1 MDEADGEYAPQS
13 PDLSAY
19 NSSSFEPPPQQ
30 RQNSYYPPQPY
41 SQNSYNSH
49 ATSYNDPYSY
59 GDSTPQP
66 FQTQQYS
73 AMPSNGKPTSQDDD
87 DEWTPANTASKG
99 NRKGKNAR
107 AKVEMDYGKPAP
119 GVEEGIEVKTKFP
132 VARIKRIM
140 QADEDVGKVAQVTP
154 TAVSKALELFMIS
167 VVTKAANE
175 AKAKSS
181 RRVTAAHLKQAVA
194 KDVQLDFL
202 DEIISKI
209 PDAPAPKKDDDSEG
223 AAESKKKK
231 ASTSSGG
238 GTKRRKKWSRLI
250 GGAGTSPNSK
260 QTIRT
265 GPQQRLTS
273 FKLACLQLQQAW
285 QKKAGRIFNSPARGT
300 VSSQLQTINRF
311 LREETHGAAPHL
323 CVEYIATAQVYA
335 LVSSIGATS
344 LDEQLQQEA
353 VRFFDLLIDRE
364 EEDFI
369 ENPDFAD
376 KLMAIFRE
384 TSDTPKSVSPE
395 TEVQMVELLFAITA
409 KLRQRSA
416 VPLAWFRSSEVN
428 SEHPTSSA
436 RLLHKS
442 RDFPLV
448 FKLLEHVHHSGKT
461 GDFARTGLLYI
472 FELAA
477 KSPDVEKWIIE
488 SELATLMASGLGA
501 LYSQLSSKVA
511 LSYAPEST
519 PSILTF
525 SNASSFDPPYD
536 AEPVFSTGLQTNL
549 RTFISYLIF
558 WQDILERCS
567 SPDIRATLL
576 DHFDFLFLRPLLYP
590 SLVESSDID
599 SGSSVAV
606 MTYLRSV
613 FENVSNA
620 DIVRLLL
627 RYMLGSPPETVKES
641 KPSRPSTLAR
651 RRKSES
657 LVTISATR
665 SDDPTP
671 DLLTLTNIIHGYLLS
686 RNQQTVT
693 ASLRLLATILRF
705 WHNLTTTN
713 LLKMQNLGT
722 TDLPRTLEQH
732 ERSLDFLYTL
742 AEDILDDDGLK
753 EYYESHLQDAQAMVE
768 MHSCSTARLLQ
779 SGLSAVA
786 AETSAMT
793 RNKRLMR
800 TISEDDPL
808 LADLLSLLDDFLVND
823 IEVNLSLTENLAALA
838 SCSDIVLEG
847 WLLQPISVN
856 PGHESTDNEM
866 KNEESSPAD
875 VEIPSD
881 FPDRLSPVFD
891 RLSSLVGRLERLR
904 QDIQDFDIYLA
915 ERRHIFKVGE
925 EIDDAVAD
933 IPKRKSS
940 EMAAGMQTRVHD
952 QMRLGSIAE
961 RLKTSSNVSRSSS
974 PRGRPQ
980 EHASDLNLPP
990 DSLVGRLSHLRVSP
1004 SPSPSKG
1011 LKRTFSP
1018 SPLRRDSLSSSAS
1031 NTLPSPRGP
1040 PDVINR
1046 KVRLKTYTRRRKH
1059 LRENTDSEASSV
1071 NNDSVNDE
1079 SEMTG
1084 ETKEIGL
1091 SHLLTNI
1098 IILQEFVLE
1107 LAAIIQVRAS
1117 LFGESQHYIDT

>member
-1 MDEADGEYAPQS
+1 MD
-13 PDLSAY
+13 
-19 NSSSFEPPPQQ
+19 F
-30 RQNSYYPPQPY
+30 
-41 SQNSYNSH
+41 
-49 ATSYNDPYSY
+49 
-59 GDSTPQP
+59 
-66 FQTQQYS
+66 
-73 AMPSNGKPTSQDDD
+73 
-87 DEWTPANTASKG
+87 
-99 NRKGKNAR
+99 
-107 AKVEMDYGKPAP
+107 
-119 GVEEGIEVKTKFP
+119 
-132 VARIKRIM
+132 
-140 QADEDVGKVAQVTP
+140 
-154 TAVSKALELFMIS
+154 
-167 VVTKAANE
+167 
-175 AKAKSS
+175 
-181 RRVTAAHLKQAVA
+181 
-194 KDVQLDFL
+194 
-202 DEIISKI
+202 
-209 PDAPAPKKDDDSEG
+209 
-223 AAESKKKK
+223 
-231 ASTSSGG
+231 
-238 GTKRRKKWSRLI
+238 WSRLI

-260 QTIRT
+260 QTIHT
-265 GPQQRLTS
+265 GPQQRLTN

-285 QKKAGRIFNSPARGT
+285 QKKAGRMFSSPARGT
-300 VSSQLQTINRF
+300 VSSQLQTINRL
-311 LREETHGAAPHL
+311 LREETHAAAPHL
-323 CVEYIATAQVYA
+323 CVQYVSTAQVYA
-335 LVSSIGATS
+335 VVSLIGATS
-344 LDEQLQQEA
+344 RDEQLQQEA

-376 KLMAIFRE
+376 KVMTLFRE
-384 TSDTPKSVSPE
+384 TSDTSKSVSPE

-416 VPLAWFRSSEVN
+416 VPSAWFRPSEVN
-428 SEHPTSSA
+428 NEHPTSST

-448 FKLLEHVHHSGKT
+448 FKLLDHVHHSGKT

-477 KSPDVEKWIIE
+477 KSADVEKWIIE

-501 LYSQLSSKVA
+501 LYK
-511 LSYAPEST
+511 
-519 PSILTF
+519 
-525 SNASSFDPPYD
+525 
-536 AEPVFSTGLQTNL
+536 PVFSAGLQTNL
-549 RTFISYLIF
+549 GTFISYLIF

-567 SPDIRATLL
+567 SPDIKATLL

-606 MTYLRSV
+606 MTYLRSIL
-613 FENVSNA
+613 ENVSNA

-627 RYMLGSPPETVKES
+627 RYMLDSPAELVKEH

-657 LVTISATR
+657 LVTISASR

-686 RNQQTVT
+686 CSQPTVT

-713 LLKMQNLGT
+713 LLKMQDLRT
-722 TDLPRTLEQH
+722 TDHPRTLEQH

-753 EYYESHLQDAQAMVE
+753 ECYESHLQDAQAMVE
-768 MHSCSTARLLQ
+768 MHPCSTECLLR

-786 AETSAMT
+786 EDTFAMT
-793 RNKRLMR
+793 RNKRLKR

-808 LADLLSLLDDFLVND
+808 LADLLSLLDDFLFND
-823 IEVNLSLTENLAALA
+823 IEVNLSLTENMAALA
-838 SCSDIVLEG
+838 SCSEILLEG
-847 WLLQPISVN
+847 WLLQPISVK
-856 PGHESTDNEM
+856 PCHESSNDEM
-866 KNEESSPAD
+866 KNEESSPAA
-875 VEIPSD
+875 VQIPSD
-881 FPDRLSPVFD
+881 LPDRLSPVFD
-891 RLSSLVGRLERLR
+891 RLSSLVGRLDRLR

-933 IPKRKSS
+933 VPKRKSS
-940 EMAAGMQTRVHD
+940 EMGAGMQTRVHD
-952 QMRLGSIAE
+952 QMRVGSIAE

-980 EHASDLNLPP
+980 EHPRDLDQPL

-1004 SPSPSKG
+1004 SPSPFKG

-1018 SPLRRDSLSSSAS
+1018 SPLRRDSVSSSAS

-1040 PDVINR
+1040 PDVLNR

-1059 LRENTDSEASSV
+1059 PRENTDSEANSV

-1079 SEMTG
+1079 SEITG

-1117 LFGESQHYIDT
+1117 LFGEVSIT

>member
-1 MDEADGEYAPQS
+1 MD
-13 PDLSAY
+13 
-19 NSSSFEPPPQQ
+19 F
-30 RQNSYYPPQPY
+30 
-41 SQNSYNSH
+41 
-49 ATSYNDPYSY
+49 
-59 GDSTPQP
+59 
-66 FQTQQYS
+66 
-73 AMPSNGKPTSQDDD
+73 
-87 DEWTPANTASKG
+87 
-99 NRKGKNAR
+99 
-107 AKVEMDYGKPAP
+107 
-119 GVEEGIEVKTKFP
+119 
-132 VARIKRIM
+132 
-140 QADEDVGKVAQVTP
+140 
-154 TAVSKALELFMIS
+154 
-167 VVTKAANE
+167 
-175 AKAKSS
+175 
-181 RRVTAAHLKQAVA
+181 
-194 KDVQLDFL
+194 
-202 DEIISKI
+202 
-209 PDAPAPKKDDDSEG
+209 
-223 AAESKKKK
+223 
-231 ASTSSGG
+231 
-238 GTKRRKKWSRLI
+238 WSRLI
-250 GGAGTSPNSK
+250 GGAATSPNSK

-300 VSSQLQTINRF
+300 VSSQLQTINRL
-311 LREETHGAAPHL
+311 LREETHAAAPHL
-323 CVEYIATAQVYA
+323 CVEYVATAQVYA
-335 LVSSIGATS
+335 VVSSIEATS
-344 LDEQLQQEA
+344 RDEQVQQEA

-376 KLMAIFRE
+376 KLMALFRE
-384 TSDTPKSVSPE
+384 TSDTSKSVSPE

-428 SEHPTSSA
+428 NEHPTSSA

-448 FKLLEHVHHSGKT
+448 FKLLDHVHHSGKT

-511 LSYAPEST
+511 LTYAPEST

-549 RTFISYLIF
+549 GTFLSYLIF

-613 FENVSNA
+613 LENVSNA

-657 LVTISATR
+657 LVTISASR
-665 SDDPTP
+665 SNDPTP

-693 ASLRLLATILRF
+693 ASLRLLAIILRF

-713 LLKMQNLGT
+713 LLKMQSLGT
-722 TDLPRTLEQH
+722 TDHPRTLEQH

-768 MHSCSTARLLQ
+768 MHPCSTECLLQ

-786 AETSAMT
+786 ADTSAMT
-793 RNKRLMR
+793 RNKRLKHA
-800 TISEDDPL
+800 ISEDDPL

-823 IEVNLSLTENLAALA
+823 IEVNLSLTENMAALA
-838 SCSDIVLEG
+838 SCSDILLEG

-856 PGHESTDNEM
+856 SGHQLTNDEM
-866 KNEESSPAD
+866 RSEESSLAA
-875 VEIPSD
+875 VKIPSD

-891 RLSSLVGRLERLR
+891 RLSSLVGRLETLR

-915 ERRHIFKVGE
+915 ERRHIFKMGE
-925 EIDDAVAD
+925 EIDNAVAD
-933 IPKRKSS
+933 VPKRKSS
-940 EMAAGMQTRVHD
+940 EMGAGMQARVHD
-952 QMRLGSIAE
+952 QMRVGSIAE
-961 RLKTSSNVSRSSS
+961 RLRTSSNVSRSSS

-980 EHASDLNLPP
+980 EHANDLNPQS

-1018 SPLRRDSLSSSAS
+1018 SPLRRDSVSSSAS

-1040 PDVINR
+1040 PDVLNR

-1059 LRENTDSEASSV
+1059 ARENTDSEASSV
-1071 NNDSVNDE
+1071 NNDSGNDE

-1107 LAAIIQVRAS
+1107 LAAITQVRAS
-1117 LFGESQHYIDT
+1117 LFGEVSIT